1 MEGEGMIMF
10 PTSNSRPISS
20 QKELPIPVSFLGV
33 CVCWERGEDQLLN
46 WTVCVCVC
54 VCVVGDQLL
63 NWTLKKR
70 QSRVQVCLQGEGTWS
85 SGTGNARLIRGAT
98 YSWSII
104 SKKNGEWLIWYTHGA
119 TRHEVPKTNHWP
131 SVTIPSGESTTMHKM
146 R

>member
-54 VCVVGDQLL
+54 VCGGRPAFELDLEEE
-63 NWTLKKR
+63 TE
-70 QSRVQVCLQGEGTWS
+70 QGAGVS
-85 SGTGNARLIRGAT
+85 SGR
-98 YSWSII
+98 
-104 SKKNGEWLIWYTHGA
+104 
-119 TRHEVPKTNHWP
+119 RHLKQWNWQCQAH
-131 SVTIPSGESTTMHKM
+131 
-146 R
+146 